1 MLAPGDGVLK
11 SRLLEPD
18 GLDPL
23 WFGSLFLPSD
33 LDGKRGKSGSGWTTV
48 STLCRCL
55 CMGRRYGKPAG
66 LEGLE
71 GGGVVDKSIST
82 CL

>member
-1 MLAPGDGVLK
+1 MLVPGDGVLE

-33 LDGKRGKSGSGWTTV
+33 LDGKRDKSGSGWTTV

-55 CMGRRYGKPAG
+55 CMGGGMVSRQVWKASKVVAWWISQFPPA
-66 LEGLE
+66 
-71 GGGVVDKSIST
+71 
-82 CL
+82 